1 MAKAANVK
9 RFEGFEDMMIV
20 NDLATKYQYTHEEV
34 MLLELGLVL
43 NLLYLQKLERE
54 FADEYERIQ
63 INMDSATKPKK

>member
-20 NDLATKYQYTHEEV
+20 NDLAAKYLYTHEEV

-63 INMDSATKPKK
+63 KNMDSATKPKK

>member
-1 MAKAANVK
+1 
-9 RFEGFEDMMIV
+9 MIV

-63 INMDSATKPKK
+63 KNLDGSTKPKK